1 MVFYLFEYLFNFI
14 FIFSLLNFYHSTEI
28 WYNYSQFYMKN
39 NLLNEVSEIFEKSIQ
54 SLPDNLLLHLA
65 YSQFEET
72 RKNIEKS
79 KEIFERL
86 IQNRKDSLSFIQYQY
101 FLRRTEV

>member
-1 MVFYLFEYLFNFI
+1 
-14 FIFSLLNFYHSTEI
+14 
-28 WYNYSQFYMKN
+28 MKN